1 MTSEHDRPDALAPL
15 YKKSKASKFITP
27 VLSPMASS
35 ASESP
40 AVQRDPA
47 AQRPYSTSQGT
58 LWADMQPSGTSLS
71 EQRPPPWCFFVF
83 GKCAWLNCAVQQRC
97 SDVLV
102 KYRVAWC
109 YTCCAFTPDSR
120 DKLKSNPASLKLVQL
135 LWEEIWGGRTGWF
148 CCARSPH

>member
-1 MTSEHDRPDALAPL
+1 MTSEHDRPDALVPL
-15 YKKSKASKFITP
+15 YKKNKAPKFVTP

-47 AQRPYSTSQGT
+47 AQHTYSTSQGM

-71 EQRPPPWCFFVF
+71 EQRPPHGGFFFFLFF
-83 GKCAWLNCAVQQRC
+83 GKCAWLNLAVQQCC

-109 YTCCAFTPDSR
+109 NTCCAFTPDSR
-120 DKLKSNPASLKLVQL
+120 DKLESNPASLTLVQL
-135 LWEEIWGGRTGWF
+135 L
-148 CCARSPH
+148 

>member
-47 AQRPYSTSQGT
+47 AQRPYSTSQGM

-71 EQRPPPWCFFVF
+71 EQRPPHGVF
-83 GKCAWLNCAVQQRC
+83 LF
-97 SDVLV
+97 LV
-102 KYRVAWC
+102 SV
-109 YTCCAFTPDSR
+109 P
-120 DKLKSNPASLKLVQL
+120 
-135 LWEEIWGGRTGWF
+135 G
-148 CCARSPH
+148 